1 MVNNN
6 RSHEK
11 ILTIMVQVIKK
22 GLETSVQDYPG
33 RIGTLNQ
40 GFPSSGPMDSWSF
53 RLANVL
59 VENDPGTAALECQFM
74 GPTLKFNSDR
84 IIAITGADM
93 SPKIDGKAVPLWES
107 LEVKKDQIL
116 EMAFA
121 TIGARSY
128 IAFAG
133 GINTTPW
140 LGSRSTFHKAGVGG
154 VDGKAIQEG
163 QIIPLNKSKSVAG
176 RKINKNSIPEMST
189 NKKWSIEVVKGPND
203 DWIDEK
209 GHKMFLNSD
218 WKLQSK
224 SDRTGYRLDGPNW
237 SFAEKATNKGLE
249 HGTFPSNIIDQ
260 GYPAGAINL
269 AGQTP
274 IILVN
279 DGPSMGGFIVPYT
292 VPSAA
297 FWKLGQAKP
306 GDSFNFIEISVEKA
320 QELRTEQSAICSETS
335 LLSSKNKNIINEKKP
350 TIKIDKIKIIDFDK
364 EKMNEKIRNKL
375 IEKRGMKNIKV
386 RFFD

>member
-1 MVNNN
+1 
-6 RSHEK
+6 
-11 ILTIMVQVIKK
+11 MVQVIKK

-40 GFPSSGPMDSWSF
+40 GFRSSGPMDSWSF

-59 VENDPGTAALECQFM
+59 VENEPGDAALECQFM

-84 IIAITGADM
+84 IISITGANM
-93 SPKIDGKAVPLWES
+93 YPKLDGAPVPLWES
-107 LEVKKDQIL
+107 ISVKKDQIL
-116 EMAFA
+116 EMSFA
-121 TIGARSY
+121 TVGARSY
-128 IAFAG
+128 IAFSG
-133 GINTTPW
+133 SGINTKPW

-154 VDGKAIQEG
+154 IDGKAIQDG

-176 RKINKNSIPEMST
+176 RKIKKEFIPVISN

-209 GHKMFLNSD
+209 GHKIFLNSD

-237 SFAEKATNKGLE
+237 TFAEKATNKGLE

-279 DGPSMGGFIVPYT
+279 DGPTMGGFIVPYT
-292 VPSAA
+292 VPSAS

-306 GDSFNFIEISVEKA
+306 GDILNFKEITVEQA
-320 QELRTEQSAICSETS
+320 QLLRAEQVVICSDASLET
-335 LLSSKNKNIINEKKP
+335 INQKDVLIEKKQNV
-350 TIKIDKIKIIDFDK
+350 KIDHIKVVDFDK
-364 EKMNEKIRNKL
+364 EKLNEKIRNK
-375 IEKRGMKNIKV
+375 IMEKKRNKYKSS
-386 RFFD
+386 FF

>member
-1 MVNNN
+1 
-6 RSHEK
+6 
-11 ILTIMVQVIKK
+11 MVQVIKK

-33 RIGTLNQ
+33 RIGTLNL
-40 GFPSSGPMDSWSF
+40 GFPPSGPMDSWSF

-59 VENDPGTAALECQFM
+59 VQNEPGAAALECQFM

-84 IIAITGADM
+84 IISITGANM
-93 SPKIDGKAVPLWES
+93 SPKIDGTPVPLWES

-121 TIGARSY
+121 TVGARSY
-128 IAFAG
+128 IAFSG
-133 GINTTPW
+133 GINTEPW

-154 VDGKAIQEG
+154 IEGKAIQDG
-163 QIIPLNKSKSVAG
+163 QVIPLNKSKSVAG
-176 RKINKNSIPEMST
+176 RKIKKNSIPVMST
-189 NKKWSIEVVKGPND
+189 NKKWSVEVVKGPND
-203 DWIDEK
+203 DWVDEK

-224 SDRTGYRLDGPNW
+224 SDRTGYRLDGPKW
-237 SFAEKATNKGLE
+237 TFAEKATHKGLE

-260 GYPAGAINL
+260 GYPVGAINL

-292 VPSAA
+292 VPSAS

-306 GDSFNFIEISVEKA
+306 GDSFNFVEISVEKA
-320 QELRTEQSAICSETS
+320 QTLRAEQTTICSKAS
-335 LLSSKNKNIINEKKP
+335 LVSYNEENILIRKKS
-350 TIKIDKIKIIDFDK
+350 IKKIDHIKVVDFDK
-364 EKMNEKIRNKL
+364 EKLDEKIRNKMM
-375 IEKRGMKNIKV
+375 EKKGMKNIKV
-386 RFFD
+386 RFFN

>member
-1 MVNNN
+1 
-6 RSHEK
+6 
-11 ILTIMVQVIKK
+11 MVQVIKK

-33 RIGTLNQ
+33 RIGTLNL
-40 GFPSSGPMDSWSF
+40 GFPPSGPMDSWSF

-59 VENDPGTAALECQFM
+59 VENEPGAAALECQFL

-84 IIAITGADM
+84 IIAITGANM
-93 SPKIDGKAVPLWES
+93 SPKINGTPVPLWES
-107 LEVKKDQIL
+107 LEVKKDQVL
-116 EMAFA
+116 EMSFA
-121 TIGARSY
+121 TVGARSY
-128 IAFAG
+128 IAFSG

-154 VDGKAIQEG
+154 IEGKAIQEG

-176 RKINKNSIPEMST
+176 RKIKKNSIPVMST
-189 NKKWSIEVVKGPND
+189 NKKWSVEVVKGPND
-203 DWIDEK
+203 DWVDEK

-224 SDRTGYRLDGPNW
+224 SDRTGYRLNGPKW
-237 SFAEKATNKGLE
+237 SFTKKATHKGLE

-260 GYPAGAINL
+260 GYPVGAINL

-292 VPSAA
+292 VPSAS

-306 GDSFNFIEISVEKA
+306 GDNFNFVEISVEKA
-320 QELRTEQSAICSETS
+320 QTLRTEQTTICSEAS
-335 LLSSKNKNIINEKKP
+335 LVSFNKENILIHKKP
-350 TIKIDKIKIIDFDK
+350 VKKIDHIKVVDFDK
-364 EKMNEKIRNKL
+364 EKLDEKIRNKMM
-375 IEKRGMKNIKV
+375 EKKGMKNIKV
-386 RFFD
+386 RFFN